1 MDQCS
6 VPRLCIIIMK
16 SFIAAAVIALICAI
30 AVSGTTVTLQST
42 CKLFTADVVS
52 SITCKMYCV
61 IKGKTGGY
69 CNSEGLCTCRA
80 EDLHFLLK
88 PIINKD

>member
-1 MDQCS
+1 MKVTIVASLVLICG
-6 VPRLCIIIMK
+6 IITTV
-16 SFIAAAVIALICAI
+16 AAADIVQ
-30 AVSGTTVTLQST
+30 TT

-52 SITCKMYCV
+52 SIACKMYCV

-69 CNSEGLCTCRA
+69 CNIEGFCTCRA

-88 PIINKD
+88 PLLNAN